1 MNPEPV
7 RGDAA
12 RLDTV
17 RTTADLRAAVARWRK
32 AECTVGLVP
41 TMGGLHD
48 GHLALVRQARA
59 ECDRVV
65 ATIFV
70 NPTQF
75 NEESD
80 FESYP
85 RDEARDAAGL
95 AAAGADFLFVPSAEV
110 VYPAGFATTVSVSGL
125 TDCLC
130 GVSRPGHFSG
140 VSTVVSKLL
149 LQALPDVAY
158 FGEKDYQQYLV
169 VRRMARDLDLPV
181 RIAAVATVRA
191 ADGFALSSRNV
202 LLTPEQRRRAAALFQ
217 VLSDMA
223 ERLAKGAP
231 AQPELA
237 RGRTVLIEAGFERI
251 DYLDLRHG
259 ETLAALERAEAP
271 ARLFAAAWLGETRLI
286 DNVPVA

>member
-1 MNPEPV
+1 MSPEPA
-7 RGDAA
+7 RSDAA
-12 RLDTV
+12 QRVMV
-17 RTTADLRAAVARWRK
+17 RTIADLRAAVARWRT

-75 NEESD
+75 NEQAD
-80 FESYP
+80 FNSYP

-95 AAAGADFLFVPSAEV
+95 KAAGADLLFAPSAEGM
-110 VYPAGFATTVSVSGL
+110 YPVGFATTVAVSGL

-130 GVSRPGHFSG
+130 GVSRPGHFTG
-140 VSTVVSKLL
+140 VSTVVAKLL

-169 VRRMARDLDLPV
+169 IRRMTRDLDIPV

-191 ADGFALSSRNV
+191 ADGFALSSRNQ
-202 LLTPEQRRRAAALFQ
+202 LLTPEQRHRAAALFQ
-217 VLSDMA
+217 VLSDVA
-223 ERLAKGAP
+223 ERLSKGAP

-237 RGRTVLIEAGFERI
+237 RGRAALIEAGFGRI

-271 ARLFAAAWLGETRLI
+271 ARLFAAVWLGETRLI
-286 DNVPVA
+286 DNVPVV

>member
-1 MNPEPV
+1 MSPEPA

-12 RLDTV
+12 QLVMV
-17 RTTADLRAAVARWRK
+17 RTIADLRAAVARWRT
-32 AECTVGLVP
+32 AERTVGLVP

-70 NPTQF
+70 NPIQF
-75 NEESD
+75 NEKSD
-80 FESYP
+80 FNSYP

-95 AAAGADFLFVPSAEV
+95 KAAGADSLFAPAAEE
-110 VYPAGFATTVSVSGL
+110 VYPEGFATTVAVSGL
-125 TDCLC
+125 SDCLC
-130 GVSRPGHFSG
+130 GVSRPGHLTG
-140 VSTVVSKLL
+140 VSTVVAKLL

-158 FGEKDYQQYLV
+158 FGEKDYQQYLLI
-169 VRRMARDLDLPV
+169 RRMARDLDIPV

-191 ADGFALSSRNV
+191 ADGFALSSRNE
-202 LLTPEQRRRAAALFQ
+202 LLTPERRRRAAALFQ

-223 ERLAKGAP
+223 ERLSKGAP

-237 RGRTVLIEAGFERI
+237 RGRAALIEAGFERI

-259 ETLAALERAEAP
+259 ETLADLARAEAP
-271 ARLFAAAWLGETRLI
+271 ARLFAAVWLGETRLI
-286 DNVPVA
+286 DNVPVL

>member
-1 MNPEPV
+1 MSPEPA
-7 RGDAA
+7 RGDAPQLA
-12 RLDTV
+12 TV
-17 RTTADLRAAVARWRK
+17 RTIADLRAAVARWRA

-95 AAAGADFLFVPSAEV
+95 AAAGADLLFVPSAEV

-130 GVSRPGHFSG
+130 GVSRPGHFTG

-169 VRRMARDLDLPV
+169 IRRMAQDLDIPV
-181 RIAAVATVRA
+181 RIVAVATVRA
-191 ADGFALSSRNV
+191 VDGFALSSRNV

>member
-1 MNPEPV
+1 MSPEPA
-7 RGDAA
+7 RSDAA
-12 RLDTV
+12 QLVMV
-17 RTTADLRAAVARWRK
+17 RTIADLRAAVARWRT

-75 NEESD
+75 NEQAD
-80 FESYP
+80 FNSYP

-95 AAAGADFLFVPSAEV
+95 KAAGADLLFAPSAEGI
-110 VYPAGFATTVSVSGL
+110 YPTGFATTVAVSGL

-130 GVSRPGHFSG
+130 GVSRPGHFTG
-140 VSTVVSKLL
+140 VSTVVAKLL

-169 VRRMARDLDLPV
+169 IRRMTRDLDIPV

-191 ADGFALSSRNV
+191 ADGFALSSRNE
-202 LLTPEQRRRAAALFQ
+202 LLTPEQRHRAAALFQ
-217 VLSDMA
+217 VLSDVA
-223 ERLAKGAP
+223 ERLSKGAP

-237 RGRTVLIEAGFERI
+237 RGRAALIEAGFERI

-271 ARLFAAAWLGETRLI
+271 ARLFAAVWLGETRLI
-286 DNVPVA
+286 DNVPVV

>member
-1 MNPEPV
+1 MSPEPAH
-7 RGDAA
+7 RDASQLA
-12 RLDTV
+12 TV
-17 RTTADLRAAVARWRK
+17 STIADLRAAVARWRT
-32 AECTVGLVP
+32 AERTVGLVP

-75 NEESD
+75 NEQAD
-80 FESYP
+80 FNSYP

-95 AAAGADFLFVPSAEV
+95 AAAGADLLFAPAAQEI
-110 VYPAGFATTVSVSGL
+110 YPAGFATTVSVSGL

-130 GVSRPGHFSG
+130 GVSRPGHFTG

-169 VRRMARDLDLPV
+169 VRRMTRDLDIPV

-191 ADGFALSSRNV
+191 ADGFALSSRNE

-217 VLSDMA
+217 VLGDMA
-223 ERLAKGAP
+223 ERLSKGAP

-237 RGRTVLIEAGFERI
+237 RGRAALIEAGFERI

-259 ETLAALERAEAP
+259 ETLATLARAEAP
-271 ARLFAAAWLGETRLI
+271 ARLFAAVWLGETRLI
-286 DNVPVA
+286 DNVPVL